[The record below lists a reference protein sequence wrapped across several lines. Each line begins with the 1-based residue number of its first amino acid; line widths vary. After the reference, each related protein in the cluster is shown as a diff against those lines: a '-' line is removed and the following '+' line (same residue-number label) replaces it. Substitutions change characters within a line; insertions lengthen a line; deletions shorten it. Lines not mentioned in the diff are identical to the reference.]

1 MLAVKNKLGIS
12 QQQMCKIKI
21 AFKNKKQMED
31 SDMFMGRKM
40 RIECNSSSCT
50 ELNKLIPTNFMK
62 EQRNQ
67 KQPASFEESNLP
79 YQICSNNQNPVEWSK
94 AR

>member
-1 MLAVKNKLGIS
+1 MY
-12 QQQMCKIKI
+12 KIKI
-21 AFKNKKQMED
+21 AFKNEKQMED

-62 EQRNQ
+62 EQETKN
-67 KQPASFEESNLP
+67 SL
-79 YQICSNNQNPVEWSK
+79 QILRKTTCLIRYVLIIKTLLNGPRLDK
-94 AR
+94 